1 MAGPWEKYQQAT
13 PAAEGPW
20 SRYAQPAPTPELPEA
35 LQPRPAAPTAEREL
49 TTWEKARPYVAPTIE
64 AISAGGGAL
73 LGAPLGPAG
82 MVGGAGLGYGIAKE
96 ALGLADVYLGGAA
109 PRQGAAQVI
118 EPLRN
123 ILEGA
128 TYEAGGQ
135 VAGRALSAGI
145 GKIMDMRNIPE
156 QKAAEI
162 ARNALGPDLDVVLN
176 TLRAAPSDVSAAQAT
191 ANINSPTWQA
201 LIQRATA
208 RDPRFLNALEQS
220 QGEVSVN
227 ALANLAGG
235 RTAADVRGTTEAAR
249 KAVSS
254 ITTPM
259 RESALKRAN
268 LGQEVARLESM
279 ADDLGEQAA
288 TKVQEVRRLI
298 ELGDLATAAVR
309 LRQIKADLPV
319 GSAKLSVTPSGI
331 TEQWAKTAAPPRT
344 QTGVAAEWGRNL
356 YPGKLAEMADEWAS
370 KAATASLDLGQGAR
384 FAQAAADAMRSVGI
398 KPLESAP
405 LIQQLKT
412 AAANPNLAG
421 NDIALGALSQVA
433 DDIAKWTS
441 SGGIIDAVALDA
453 IRKNAV
459 NAAVAKLRPGFDAT
473 AQRNAAASA
482 LTDIKP
488 IITNA
493 IEDAGGV
500 GYRNYLAK
508 HSQMMQKVAE
518 KQLAGE
524 ALELWKTNKD
534 AFVKLVQNESPEVV
548 EKILG
553 PGRYNIAVEL
563 ADSTMDVLR
572 AQAQKRLTEL
582 SMDKQISL
590 GQDALRTLLLQN
602 LSKFRVPSYL
612 SAITTNTNQALKIL
626 EEKINQN
633 TMRTLTKAL
642 QTPEGAVDLL
652 KTLPASQRNQVLQL
666 ISRPD
671 KWTAAARTG
680 TTAAVVNALAP
691 DSENNLAP

>member
-1 MAGPWEKYQQAT
+1 MAGPWEKYQQAA

-64 AISAGGGAL
+64 AIGAGGGTL
-73 LGAPLGPAG
+73 LGTPLGPAG

-96 ALGLADVYLGGAA
+96 ALGLADVYFGGAA
-109 PRQGAAQVI
+109 PRQGAAQAI

-128 TYEAGGQ
+128 TWEAGGQ

-145 GKIMDMRNIPE
+145 GKIMDVRNIPK

-176 TLRAAPSDVSAAQAT
+176 TLRAAPGDVSAAQAT
-191 ANINSPTWQA
+191 ASINSPTWQA

-288 TKVQEVRRLI
+288 AQVQEVRRLM
-298 ELGDLATAAVR
+298 EAGDVAKAAAR
-309 LRQIKADLPV
+309 LEVIKKGIPV
-319 GSAKLSVTPSGI
+319 GYSKYTYAGNLAKDADR
-331 TEQWAKTAAPPRT
+331 WA
-344 QTGVAAEWGRNL
+344 
-356 YPGKLAEMADEWAS
+356 AD
-370 KAATASLDLGQGAR
+370 AATASLDLGQGAR

-433 DDIAKWTS
+433 DDITKWTS

-534 AFVKLVQNESPEVV
+534 AFVKLVQNESPELV

-642 QTPEGAVDLL
+642 QTPEGAADLL

-680 TTAAVVNALAP
+680 ATAAAVNALAP

>member
-64 AISAGGGAL
+64 AIGAGGGAL
-73 LGAPLGPAG
+73 LGTPLGPAG

-145 GKIMDMRNIPE
+145 GRIMDVRNIPE

-176 TLRAAPSDVSAAQAT
+176 ALKTAPGDVSAAQAT

-288 TKVQEVRRLI
+288 AQVQEVRRLM
-298 ELGDLATAAVR
+298 EAGDVAKAAAR
-309 LRQIKADLPV
+309 LEVIKKGIPV
-319 GSAKLSVTPSGI
+319 GYSKYTYAGSLAKDADR
-331 TEQWAKTAAPPRT
+331 WA
-344 QTGVAAEWGRNL
+344 
-356 YPGKLAEMADEWAS
+356 AD
-370 KAATASLDLGQGAR
+370 AATASLDLGQGAR
-384 FAQAAADAMRSVGI
+384 FAQGAADALRSVGI

-412 AAANPNLAG
+412 AATNPNLAG

-441 SGGIIDAVALDA
+441 GGGIIDAVALDA

-534 AFVKLVQNESPEVV
+534 AFVKLVQNESPEAV

-642 QTPEGAVDLL
+642 QTPEGAADLL

-680 TTAAVVNALAP
+680 TTAAAVNALAP